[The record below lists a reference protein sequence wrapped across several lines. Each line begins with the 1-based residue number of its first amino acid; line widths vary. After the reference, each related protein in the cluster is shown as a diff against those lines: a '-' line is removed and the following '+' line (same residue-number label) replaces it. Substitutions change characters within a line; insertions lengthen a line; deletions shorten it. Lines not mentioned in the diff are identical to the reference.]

1 MACHWRHPVA
11 DYPLTGD
18 AVHAALARW
27 PRLSRVEEEDFLL
40 DVLVPGGAVSVARR
54 RGCSDDAGPAPDGA
68 ARSASWCPRTTSGCC
83 CRPASPR
90 SRVAAAHPA
99 LRGLAVHV
107 VPVLDAC
114 SDDSGE
120 VAPGALEVTARN
132 VGIARAAGFAE
143 VLRREAGRP
152 PGELWLATTDAD
164 STVPADWLAEQ
175 LRLARGGAEVVAGT
189 VRVADWSEQPG
200 RGPGAVRRAR
210 YGAPGAGHVHVH
222 GANLGL
228 SAAAYL
234 DAGGVP
240 PLALAEDQA
249 LVDTLRA
256 RARRLVA
263 TGRIPVTTSAR
274 RESRTT
280 GGFADHLR
288 ALH

>member
-1 MACHWRHPVA
+1 MVPAHDERLLLPAC
-11 DYPLTGD
+11 LD
-18 AVHAALARW
+18 AL
-27 PRLSRVEEEDFLL
+27 
-40 DVLVPGGAVSVARR
+40 
-54 RGCSDDAGPAPDGA
+54 
-68 ARSASWCPRTTSGCC
+68 
-83 CRPASPR
+83 
-90 SRVAAAHPA
+90 RVAAAHPA
-99 LRGLAVHV
+99 LRGIAVHV

-120 VAPGALEVTARN
+120 VAPAALEVTARN
-132 VGIARAAGFAE
+132 VGTARAAGFAE

-152 PGELWLATTDAD
+152 AGELWLATTDAD

-175 LRLARGGAEVVAGT
+175 LRLARGGVEVVAGT
-189 VRVADWSEQPG
+189 VRVADWSEQPA
-200 RGPGAVRRAR
+200 AVRAR
-210 YGAPGAGHVHVH
+210 FAATYGAPGAGHVHVH

-288 ALH
+288 ALR

>member
-1 MACHWRHPVA
+1 M
-11 DYPLTGD
+11 
-18 AVHAALARW
+18 
-27 PRLSRVEEEDFLL
+27 
-40 DVLVPGGAVSVARR
+40 
-54 RGCSDDAGPAPDGA
+54 
-68 ARSASWCPRTTSGCC
+68 
-83 CRPASPR
+83 
-90 SRVAAAHPA
+90 
-99 LRGLAVHV
+99 HV

-132 VGIARAAGFAE
+132 VGTARAVGFAE

-152 PGELWLATTDAD
+152 AGELWLATTDAD

-175 LRLARGGAEVVAGT
+175 LRLARGGVEVVAGT
-189 VRVADWSEQPG
+189 VRVADWSEQPA
-200 RGPGAVRRAR
+200 AVRAR
-210 YGAPGAGHVHVH
+210 FAATYGAPGAGHVHVH